1 MSRKNLRISEIWK
14 KAQQF
19 IHQNINKTIIFKPI
33 ISPQVLSVLLM
44 LKMSSF
50 PHFIVSW
57 SEETD
62 CCPVN
67 SLALLMQQRK
77 S

>member
-1 MSRKNLRISEIWK
+1 MSRKDLRISEVWK

-19 IHQNINKTIIFKPI
+19 IHQNINKTIIFKSI

-67 SLALLMQQRK
+67 SFVLLMQQRK